1 MKASMSP
8 STLFRKLARYAVA
21 RPVRN
26 FIRAPRQS
34 TQWLV
39 DETSFKLGRVGTCEV
54 RNGWTVK
61 CHPASMST
69 FRAHRDIP
77 EFIDEIDGF
86 IEQCRPGMH
95 FIDVG
100 AHYGVFSLAA
110 SHFGGKTAR
119 VLAVDP
125 NQSSNRILRINLAL
139 AGFDRVKLIEAA
151 VGAEDGTLPML
162 TTGAAGGNF
171 MVAADEARPDTAMVP
186 QFTIPTLAR
195 DNDLVP
201 THLKIDVEGFEGEVL
216 AGGRELLQRSRPAL
230 FLELHSSILRSRG
243 RDPKDILDGLFDVG
257 YSHISWRGRKV
268 NAEEIAA
275 KDIARIVIT

>member
-1 MKASMSP
+1 MTPA
-8 STLFRKLARYAVA
+8 TLLRKFARYAVA

-34 TQWLV
+34 TRWIV

-54 RNGWTVK
+54 RSGWTVK

-77 EFIDEIDGF
+77 EFTDEIDGF
-86 IEQCRPGMH
+86 IEHCRPGMH

-100 AHYGVFSLAA
+100 AHYGMFSLAA
-110 SHFGGKTAR
+110 CHFGGTTAR

-125 NQSSNRILRINLAL
+125 NRSSNRILRINLGL

-151 VGAEDGTLPML
+151 VGAEDGTLSML

-171 MVAADEARPDTAMVP
+171 MVAADEARPDAATVP

-195 DNDLVP
+195 DNDLTP

-216 AGGRELLQRSRPAL
+216 AGARELMQRSRPAL
-230 FLELHSSILRSRG
+230 FLELHSAILRSRG
-243 RDPKDILDGLFDVG
+243 GNPKDILDGLFDIG
-257 YSHISWRGRKV
+257 YSEIVWRGRKV
-268 NAEEIAA
+268 SGEEIAS
-275 KDIARIVIT
+275 KDIARIVVT